1 LEWLPLPELPPRHS
15 LWLRFL
21 VGAVLIMSASA
32 TATAVAAFREID
44 RVVTAFEEAGPLDL
58 GDEVAEADAGKP
70 QTIMLIGSDRR
81 AKTSQDV
88 QSGLSSGARSD
99 TIILVRLDPEQD
111 STALLS
117 LPRDLKVRI
126 PGVGT
131 DRLNAAYAEGG
142 ARLTIR
148 TVKQLTGLS
157 INHVINVDFAGFRA
171 AIDAIDCVYVDIDRR
186 YFNDN
191 TGPER
196 YATIDI
202 MPGYQK
208 LCGSAALDY
217 VRHRKSDSDFGRAA
231 RQQEFLRQAKQQV
244 GVAEVFSDRQRL
256 LKVFSTYTESDID
269 SRKAVLRLGE
279 IAARS
284 AFKPIRE
291 VQFRGADEISP
302 AGVAYV
308 TADQRSV
315 RRLADEFLGE
325 GRRGGARKPATARP
339 VRRRRGKRAARAAV
353 ADGNAAGRQQALQI
367 VGSRKWRQPVFYPRK
382 RTPSGSYVGEPRVYG
397 MRAPDGR
404 VYSAYRMVVQRTPR
418 ATGDFYG
425 IQGTTWKDPPILERP
440 SETRKLDGRRFELHY
455 DGDRLR
461 LVAWRTREGCFWVSN
476 SLLQKLSEQQMLS
489 IARSARALG

>member
-1 LEWLPLPELPPRHS
+1 MPELPPRHS

-284 AFKPIRE
+284 AFKPCLLYTSDA
-291 VQFRGADEISP
+291 ADE
-302 AGVAYV
+302 
-308 TADQRSV
+308 
-315 RRLADEFLGE
+315 
-325 GRRGGARKPATARP
+325 
-339 VRRRRGKRAARAAV
+339 
-353 ADGNAAGRQQALQI
+353 
-367 VGSRKWRQPVFYPRK
+367 
-382 RTPSGSYVGEPRVYG
+382 
-397 MRAPDGR
+397 
-404 VYSAYRMVVQRTPR
+404 
-418 ATGDFYG
+418 
-425 IQGTTWKDPPILERP
+425 
-440 SETRKLDGRRFELHY
+440 
-455 DGDRLR
+455 
-461 LVAWRTREGCFWVSN
+461 
-476 SLLQKLSEQQMLS
+476 
-489 IARSARALG
+489 